1 MIEVR
6 DVRRGTGRDSVMVK
20 ERGGGLKIAGG
31 EDSLLELGKERDE
44 RKHEG
49 DRER

>member
-1 MIEVR
+1 MSWLR
-6 DVRRGTGRDSVMVK
+6 
-20 ERGGGLKIAGG
+20 GGLKIAGG

-49 DRER
+49 DRERQREACC